1 MDTNIIALF
10 LCMIVILLLIIKQ
23 IIFKKRRREQFTTD
37 SLYKTEILKHLNY
50 DISSIRNLAQLA
62 HNAYNKD
69 LYLPI
74 NTISSSET
82 IDATNFTISGDLKI
96 NDKASFE
103 NILNNNYYY
112 DLFYKGMIIPW
123 ATSDSDIPQNWGLCD
138 GSRYYYHTTKRKY
151 MNYEKITN
159 DDKEFINK
167 DRPIVATPDLRGRF
181 ILNEN
186 STQNKSPKTNDTN
199 PYTNNFK
206 TLKYNVDLIKDKSLG
221 YHEINE
227 IGGLDKYKLTA
238 SNLPS
243 HFHTVNVQYIDNYF
257 DWGMGNTDGPITTHY
272 DVNRIKD
279 DDFFTEK
286 KYLNDILTYWSQWH
300 NFGLDFYKMNIVGN
314 SDDYQM
320 IATWESYT
328 VNLKSFYRSSTKYED
343 YKYLTTFDNL
353 NTFEEINT
361 NTDTVLTNVQTEIDN
376 TPQWYALYYI
386 MKLC

>member
-23 IIFKKRRREQFTTD
+23 IIFKKRRHEKFTTD
-37 SLYKTEILKHLNY
+37 SLYKTEILTHLNY

-82 IDATNFTISGDLKI
+82 IYAKNFTISGDLKI

-103 NILNNNYYY
+103 NILNNNNYY

-123 ATSDSDIPQNWGLCD
+123 ATSDSAIPENWGLCD
-138 GSRYYYHTTKRKY
+138 GSRYYYNTITFKY

-159 DDKEFINK
+159 NDKQFISK
-167 DRPIVATPDLRGRF
+167 DYPIVATPDLRGRF

-186 STQNKSPKTNDTN
+186 STKNKSPKTNDTN
-199 PYTNNFK
+199 PYTDNFK
-206 TLKYNVDLIKDKSLG
+206 TLKYNVDLIKDKPLG

-257 DWGMGNTDGPITTHY
+257 DWGMGSTDGPITTHY

-279 DDFFTEK
+279 DDFFKEK
-286 KYLNDILTYWSQWH
+286 YNLNNGQTYWSQWH
-300 NFGLDFYKMNIVGN
+300 NFGLDFYKMDIVN
-314 SDDYQM
+314 KSNDYQM
-320 IATWESYT
+320 IADWESYEYMS
-328 VNLKSFYRSSTKYED
+328 KSFYRSSTKYED

-353 NTFEEINT
+353 NTFEPIN
-361 NTDTVLTNVQTEIDN
+361 NKTDTVSTSAQTEIDN
-376 TPQWYALYYI
+376 TPQWCALYYI